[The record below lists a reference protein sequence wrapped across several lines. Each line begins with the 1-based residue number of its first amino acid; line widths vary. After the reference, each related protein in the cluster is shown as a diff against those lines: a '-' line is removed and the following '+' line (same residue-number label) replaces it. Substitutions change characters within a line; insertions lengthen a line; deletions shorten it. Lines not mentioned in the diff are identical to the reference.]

1 MPLTPPKVE
10 SATATGTR
18 KAAWPYRRPAK
29 VWVAGRSVLHWE
41 VRWTV
46 TDHGHGLGAQDLGHG
61 QRGVEGDVGGDVDH
75 GDEDAGDADG
85 PGEVSDGVLHLLDHV
100 VQVVPAVVG
109 EEAWRNSYL
118 GHNKS

>member
-1 MPLTPPKVE
+1 MPRPRAPGRPPGRTDGQRR
-10 SATATGTR
+10 SGWRDGHCCTGR
-18 KAAWPYRRPAK
+18 I
-29 VWVAGRSVLHWE
+29 G
-41 VRWTV
+41 WTV
-46 TDHGHGLGAQDLGHG
+46 THHGHGLGAQDLGHG

-75 GDEDAGDADG
+75 GDQDAGDADG

-109 EEAWRNSYL
+109 EEAWRNRYL